1 MPIRKL
7 LSRRMLAQLTALETG
22 VEKAGARRS
31 TALRILLASR
41 RAATALAQR
50 EFWLEFFSLD
60 QEYRVAV
67 HRLAQFCVKHGAD
80 PRRDDRP
87 TREDTP

>member
-1 MPIRKL
+1 MPATKL
-7 LSRRMLAQLTALETG
+7 LSRRMLAQLSALEGG
-22 VEKAGARRS
+22 VHEAVAHRN

-41 RAATALAQR
+41 SATTAIAQR

-67 HRLAQFCVKHGAD
+67 HRLAQFCIKHRVD
-80 PRRDDRP
+80 LRRDERAGRRGMP
-87 TREDTP
+87 